1 MRNAIADYFDHHQGT
16 ISYQGADLPCD
27 DDIRTS
33 GYGGVT
39 EILAFAAMHN
49 LSVEVHSPET
59 PPYVQNFSGGPPD
72 AAPELLLQTLGWNE
86 SGSRSGAGDHW
97 QRLRK
102 KAAVASAGVTPF
114 QSAALTS
121 SSDGTSRTHPKV
133 TNPKNFPLPRCGTAI
148 LKERVFL
155 EVSCCSCVPLLSQPI
170 IHLFPHQRV
179 QGQDKQ
185 KAVKERLVQLS
196 ITADNHVELAYA
208 QVEGQAL
215 ASDNLQTVVRL
226 SRGNGSLSG
235 APPLLAATVSNTK
248 NGRGEFKTCLRV
260 DMARQGSDHPAL
272 KLVMCF
278 KNEAEKKE
286 KKWY

>member
-1 MRNAIADYFDHHQGT
+1 VPLLQDRADASLQSQNWRRGISYEGSKEIGLTPCPNLEHAQYDVLPIQRNGHCLFLCFVDILRQRGVAGAPDTHQAMRNAIADYFDHHQGT

-102 KAAVASAGVTPF
+102 KAAPPPPPPPRPELSEE
-114 QSAALTS
+114 
-121 SSDGTSRTHPKV
+121 DRKV
-133 TNPKNFPLPRCGTAI
+133 DQHYF
-148 LKERVFL
+148 
-155 EVSCCSCVPLLSQPI
+155 VPSQ
-170 IHLFPHQRV
+170 HL
-179 QGQDKQ
+179 
-185 KAVKERLVQLS
+185 
-196 ITADNHVELAYA
+196 
-208 QVEGQAL
+208 
-215 ASDNLQTVVRL
+215 
-226 SRGNGSLSG
+226 
-235 APPLLAATVSNTK
+235 
-248 NGRGEFKTCLRV
+248 
-260 DMARQGSDHPAL
+260 
-272 KLVMCF
+272 
-278 KNEAEKKE
+278 
-286 KKWY
+286 